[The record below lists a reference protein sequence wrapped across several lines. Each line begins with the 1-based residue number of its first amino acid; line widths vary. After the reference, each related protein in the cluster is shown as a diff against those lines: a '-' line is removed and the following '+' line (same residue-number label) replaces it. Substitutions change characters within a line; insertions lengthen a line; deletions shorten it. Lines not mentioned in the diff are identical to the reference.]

1 DYVDHFAQ
9 LLFEFA
15 VSGQE
20 LEVFDENSEYIS
32 YPSFAS
38 ARPHNG
44 RRNHNPFTG
53 LNSRASW
60 SSHPLN
66 LRVSMWPG
74 RSSVAMPNDSDDS
87 SVEIL
92 AEEPQSS
99 STSSSRPRERDEH
112 LGQFGHRILPMA
124 IEAQTLTSLGDL
136 RRRGEIKSPNC
147 LRRGRRDSIG
157 LRDEIAE
164 GPLRCGAWRGAG
176 TEWNIFIIEMV
187 EYAIAVSERQDP
199 ERTLGEHLAMFRR
212 VFRTFRSGAEP
223 QSPLQTPV
231 ITEVTDEQTGDGQ
244 DGGDSESG
252 NEEIYM
258 HRECRLPRANSVPRD
273 GLIELDGNEP
283 EIASEADT
291 SVLWEGIFA
300 GPSTS
305 SQSIAASSTHPVQ
318 LPTSTEPSNASGK
331 ARMGSSVSASNLV
344 LIANIPAGSGNG
356 SVTRAQE
363 TGAQSRSTVTIED
376 DDIVPIDGSSE
387 MGNEDDE
394 VTIVVPPRTSVPII
408 TLDDDVEE
416 VSEQRSPL
424 SSSSASAASGPG
436 EVSRASSAEGD
447 DQIRKARSN
456 CLVRCNG
463 TVAFLRSVRII
474 HMMNIRWRSLVGFT
488 TTPRRSNEA
497 YAAHV
502 ADVNALAASAND
514 ELLKEAEARLQQGS
528 ELIERVKHAM
538 HRNPETSE
546 RDVNREG
553 NSSSRNKGTS
563 RDETESCMDADQMT
577 SKDRENVPSGH
588 GCPSKKGHSYS
599 SRRKGSSKNRQ
610 SRRRSSENDEDSV
623 MALPEGNLGQ
633 KRLNNRAVEICNEKR
648 RRRLMEEEHNTDDLS
663 DQGSERLGNLH
674 YIGNNGERDN

>member
-1 DYVDHFAQ
+1 MCLHQINSPFFTTILCRESRVRRDYVDHFAQ

-32 YPSFAS
+32 ESES
-38 ARPHNG
+38 
-44 RRNHNPFTG
+44 
-53 LNSRASW
+53 
-60 SSHPLN
+60 
-66 LRVSMWPG
+66 
-74 RSSVAMPNDSDDS
+74 
-87 SVEIL
+87 
-92 AEEPQSS
+92 
-99 STSSSRPRERDEH
+99 
-112 LGQFGHRILPMA
+112 
-124 IEAQTLTSLGDL
+124 
-136 RRRGEIKSPNC
+136 RRRRAVASG
-147 LRRGRRDSIG
+147 RYGGRRDSLDDLQIHHQVIDIG
-157 LRDEIAE
+157 RP
-164 GPLRCGAWRGAG
+164 GCGAWRGAG

-447 DQIRKARSN
+447 DQIRKARRNVEQGYHSSSHPSYLSSRLHRSESN
-456 CLVRCNG
+456 QGQGSISSIAELNALLDNVFQR
-463 TVAFLRSVRII
+463 
-474 HMMNIRWRSLVGFT
+474 
-488 TTPRRSNEA
+488 
-497 YAAHV
+497 